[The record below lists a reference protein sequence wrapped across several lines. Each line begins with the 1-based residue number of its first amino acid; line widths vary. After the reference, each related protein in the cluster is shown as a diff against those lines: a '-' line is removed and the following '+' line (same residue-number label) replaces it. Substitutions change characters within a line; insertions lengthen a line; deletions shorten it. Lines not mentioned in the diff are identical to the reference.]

1 MKKLLQTK
9 QNLQKAEKK
18 LSDLTKKVAQIL
30 EKGYDFLL
38 GTSYFTGNDGYQ
50 NYLVFVPMLT
60 SLTLD
65 NIKKSY

>member
-18 LSDLTKKVAQIL
+18 LSDLTKKVAQIS

-60 SLTLD
+60 LLTLD
-65 NIKKSY
+65 NNKKSY

>member
-18 LSDLTKKVAQIL
+18 LSDLTKKVAQIS
-30 EKGYDFLL
+30 EKDYDFLL

-60 SLTLD
+60 LLTLD
-65 NIKKSY
+65 NNKKSY